1 MEDQLLPQSVI
12 TQLVY
17 LQPHVQN
24 IPSHVKDTTDFEDTG
39 NTMLVSM
46 DVECL
51 YTKFSNH
58 VSIEVIKEKPN
69 AQIDKPIARKVVTKF
84 LFLILTLNNFIFNSI
99 SHLQR
104 KGHAMGTVFLPSI
117 ANIFIFIKV

>member
-1 MEDQLLPQSVI
+1 
-12 TQLVY
+12 
-17 LQPHVQN
+17 
-24 IPSHVKDTTDFEDTG
+24 
-39 NTMLVSM
+39 M